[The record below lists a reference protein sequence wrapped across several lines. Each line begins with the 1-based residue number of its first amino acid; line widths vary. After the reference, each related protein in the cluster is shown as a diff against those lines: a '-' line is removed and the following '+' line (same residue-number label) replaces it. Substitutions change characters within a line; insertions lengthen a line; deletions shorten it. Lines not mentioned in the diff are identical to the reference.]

1 VLVMWVIRIL
11 FIIISSI
18 VGYSCSYYVNINK
31 WQGFAT
37 GLIFSIVVVV
47 IERLLR
53 NVSLKEIISCL
64 FGLVAGLVAANLLV
78 FLTSVIIEG
87 SENKNILRM
96 VAAGSSLTLGY
107 LGMTV
112 AYKKRD
118 EFSFFAPVE
127 AGFSRRSNNNIKIL
141 DTNVIIDGRILDI
154 CESGFIEGTIIIPRF
169 VLNELQ
175 YIADSADVLRR
186 NRGRRGLDI
195 LHKMQK
201 NPGIDVRIIEQD
213 FPDIKEV
220 DAKLI
225 ELAKS
230 IGGKVITNDFNLNQ
244 VAELQAVSVLN
255 INELANAV
263 KPVILPGET
272 MNVRVIKEGKEQAQG
287 VAYLDDGTM
296 VVVENGR
303 YLIGQTLDVVVTSI
317 LQTTAGRMIFTK
329 KKENGDSETRY
340 S

>member
-1 VLVMWVIRIL
+1 MWIIRII
-11 FIIISSI
+11 FVIISSI
-18 VGYSCSYYVNINK
+18 IGYFCGSYLGINQ

-37 GLIFSIVVVV
+37 GLIFALVIVV
-47 IERLLR
+47 IERLLK
-53 NVSLKEIISCL
+53 NVSLKDIISCL

-78 FLTSVIIEG
+78 FLTSVIIN
-87 SENKNILRM
+87 ENENIIRM
-96 VAAGSSLTLGY
+96 IAAGSSLTLGY
-107 LGMTV
+107 LGMAI

-118 EFSFFAPVE
+118 EFVFFAPQGNNQVK
-127 AGFSRRSNNNIKIL
+127 RTQSNDIKIL

-154 CESGFIEGTIIIPRF
+154 CETGFIEGKIVIPRF

-195 LHKMQK
+195 LHRMQK
-201 NPGIDVRIIEQD
+201 SPNIDVRIVEDD
-213 FPDIKEV
+213 FPDVREV
-220 DAKLI
+220 DAKLVV
-225 ELAKS
+225 LAKQM
-230 IGGKVITNDFNLNQ
+230 GGKVITNDFNLNQ
-244 VAELQAVSVLN
+244 VAELQSVLVLN

-303 YLIGQTLDVVVTSI
+303 HLIGQTLDVIVTSI

-329 KKENGDSETRY
+329 KKENGDTETRY